1 MLAHRPGSG
10 DDEQL
15 LADLERARRGIE
27 PIGERERS
35 SGRRKSSAT
44 MTRLRISCIS
54 VQYPSHERRIAQANP
69 SGVSVRR
76 GEYVSHLPQPGQR
89 Q

>member
-1 MLAHRPGSG
+1 MELEVEENAKAARDHPAHGLG
-10 DDEQL
+10 AGNDEEL
-15 LADLERARRGIE
+15 LADLERARGGIE
-27 PIGERERS
+27 PVGERQR
-35 SGRRKSSAT
+35 AH
-44 MTRLRISCIS
+44 RLLEVEGDNHSR
-54 VQYPSHERRIAQANP
+54 VMHQAKP